1 VRYKVREIAIAFVGI
16 IGLYKCTINA
26 IIMYQYTEE
35 ITMGYENAMPS
46 PAGYISRY
54 PQYPQRTA
62 PINDPLDH
70 AFGIWATGG
79 PSVNQELDFDTWL
92 AKRGGAGAFSSSI
105 EPAIQRDNRVQL
117 LADILGESNLRGIV

>member
-1 VRYKVREIAIAFVGI
+1 
-16 IGLYKCTINA
+16 
-26 IIMYQYTEE
+26 
-35 ITMGYENAMPS
+35 MGYENATPS
-46 PAGYISRY
+46 PAGYIPRY

-70 AFGIWATGG
+70 AFGVWAMGG
-79 PSVNQELDFDTWL
+79 PSVNQGLDFDTWL